1 MSIWIDFLGAEI
13 RYVDTP
19 SFGRVRIAEAGKG
32 KPEALF
38 LMHGIGGHI
47 EAYSKNVV
55 TLGEYFHV
63 IAFDFVGHG
72 LSEKKTDIEYPA
84 SIYADQLKELMDAL
98 GIDRAHISGESL
110 GGLVTGLFAVKYPE
124 RCLRLILNT
133 AGGIPIMTEKGR
145 QDLVNLAT
153 LTEKNYGKP
162 PSFESIKERM
172 QWLIYEGN
180 WGLLTDELIESRLAI
195 YSRPDFQKS
204 APLVFARLNQAKA
217 GGGQSMPDAM
227 ELEKIE
233 QEALLLWTTHNPIH
247 DVPAA
252 EAALPRLKKGK
263 LYVMRK
269 DCGHWPQ
276 YESPEEFDAVVVK
289 YLTTGEV

>member
-1 MSIWIDFLGAEI
+1 MSIWIDFLSAEI

-55 TLGEYFHV
+55 PLGEHFHV

-84 SIYADQLKELMDAL
+84 SIYADQLKELMDVL
-98 GIDRAHISGESL
+98 GIEKAHISGESL

-133 AGGIPIMTEKGR
+133 AGGIPIMTDKGR

-180 WGLLTDELIESRLAI
+180 WDLLTDELIESRLAI

-217 GGGQSMPDAM
+217 GGGKAMPDAM